1 MKKINSIHFG
11 GIMIA
16 ASLVTGIVI
25 PAVIWFLKGTWFWP
39 ISVAGALILL
49 VFAVLFAIEMHQ
61 DNGKIPHY
69 VKHLKET
76 IPYDPEKQYP
86 VIRNSIC
93 TGEKIAGFRDKQGNG
108 FTEVMVIHNDEE
120 KRLFMNI
127 YDLTTVKDEY

>member
-1 MKKINSIHFG
+1 
-11 GIMIA
+11 MI
-16 ASLVTGIVI
+16 LVD
-25 PAVIWFLKGTWFWP
+25 L
-39 ISVAGALILL
+39 
-49 VFAVLFAIEMHQ
+49 Q
-61 DNGKIPHY
+61 GKMLY
-69 VKHLKET
+69 LKET
-76 IPYDPEKQYP
+76 VPYDPEKQYP